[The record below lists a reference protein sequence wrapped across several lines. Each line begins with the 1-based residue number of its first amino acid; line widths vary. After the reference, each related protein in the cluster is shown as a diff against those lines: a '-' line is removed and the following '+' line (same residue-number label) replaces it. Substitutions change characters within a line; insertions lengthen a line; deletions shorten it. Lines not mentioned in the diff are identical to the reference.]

1 MGLVAGKRGSAR
13 QPVVDAAYQAAVGG
27 RWCSDSEFWQMHP
40 RAFWM
45 LFDRMRP
52 RRVYG
57 SGRGAMTEGELR
69 VLYDKTYG
77 PNGAGY

>member
-1 MGLVAGKRGSAR
+1 
-13 QPVVDAAYQAAVGG
+13 
-27 RWCSDSEFWQMHP
+27 MHP